1 MQLIQRL
8 KDFHASFFSDIE
20 PRFDPRCWDSAMYS
34 LYPDAKRPASS
45 RLNSYEESAMTNLNF
60 PVSL

>member
-1 MQLIQRL
+1 
-8 KDFHASFFSDIE
+8 
-20 PRFDPRCWDSAMYS
+20 MYA
-34 LYPDAKRPASS
+34 LYPGADRPVSS